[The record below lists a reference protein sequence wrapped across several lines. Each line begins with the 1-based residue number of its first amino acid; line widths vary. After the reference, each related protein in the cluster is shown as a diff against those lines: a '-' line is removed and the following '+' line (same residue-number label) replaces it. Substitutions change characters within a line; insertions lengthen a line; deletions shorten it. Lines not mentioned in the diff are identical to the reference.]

1 MQLVIGLP
9 AIPFSMAPKP
19 KKATKC
25 EDEEGEEQV
34 ACAKCGGT
42 EYVAVVKQTGGG
54 KHYTVKCKK
63 CGTEFKD

>member
-1 MQLVIGLP
+1 MILIIGP
-9 AIPFSMAPKP
+9 SVFSYSMAPKP
-19 KKATKC
+19 KKAAKC

-34 ACAKCGGT
+34 VCGKCGGT

>member
-1 MQLVIGLP
+1 MV
-9 AIPFSMAPKP
+9 PKP
-19 KKATKC
+19 KKASKGTD
-25 EDEEGEEQV
+25 EDGEELV
-34 ACAKCGGT
+34 SCDKCGGT